1 METVRIVIADDH
13 EIVRAG
19 LRALLE
25 TQPGWTVVA
34 EAHDGKQAVEKVL
47 ETKPHVAILDIQMPG
62 LNGLDATREILKAEV
77 KARVLILTMHES
89 DGWIRVV
96 LDAGARGYV
105 LKSDAAHDLIAA
117 VEAVRHGKIFFTSR
131 IAEVVL
137 GGFLMRGKG
146 PSEIDLRENRLTP
159 RQRDIL
165 KLLAGG
171 KANVEIAST
180 FGISVKTV
188 ETHRANILRRLSCHS
203 ISDLVR
209 YALRNKIIEP

>member
-19 LRALLE
+19 LRALIE

-34 EAHDGKQAVEKVL
+34 EAHDGQQAIEKVL

-62 LNGLDATREILKAEV
+62 LNGLDVTREILKAGV
-77 KARVLILTMHES
+77 KSRVLILTMHES

-117 VEAVRHGKIFFTSR
+117 VEAVRHDKIFFTSR

-137 GGFLMRGKG
+137 SGFLTRGKA
-146 PSEIDLRENRLTP
+146 PSEIDPRTNRLTP

-171 KANVEIAST
+171 KTNGEIAST